1 MSSKAKENCQ
11 QRESPLATAQSQPQP
26 KPRPTG
32 KGKRLPQGST
42 PLGDTSNNDQEVQS
56 VAEALVSMSSST
68 NAPGPPL
75 ATAPIDWHRH
85 AMPVSNITPGPGVP
99 LVTVSDSEVNNN
111 KINQLDSES
120 DSDDDDDNISNT
132 GLSILITTVSSHV
145 NSCQCVYP
153 RPFASS

>member
-1 MSSKAKENCQ
+1 MTKKF
-11 QRESPLATAQSQPQP
+11 
-26 KPRPTG
+26 K
-32 KGKRLPQGST
+32 
-42 PLGDTSNNDQEVQS
+42 S

-68 NAPGPPL
+68 NAPRPPL

-99 LVTVSDSEVNNN
+99 LVTGSDSEDNDD
-111 KINQLDSES
+111 IIDQLDLES
-120 DSDDDDDNISNT
+120 DSNDDNDNISNT